1 MQKQKTKSK
10 KAKNMTKNEDI
21 IRQLV
26 IEYNKLL
33 DINQQIQKLQY
44 KNYNKS
50 KELNKN
56 IQERS
61 ELVIIR
67 EIYDSIQ
74 L

>member
-1 MQKQKTKSK
+1 
-10 KAKNMTKNEDI
+10 MTKNEDI

-56 IQERS
+56 IQEIS

>member
-1 MQKQKTKSK
+1 MQKPKHKTKS
-10 KAKNMTKNEDI
+10 MTKNEDI

-26 IEYNKLL
+26 SEYIKLL

-50 KELNKN
+50 KKLNKN
-56 IQERS
+56 IQEIS